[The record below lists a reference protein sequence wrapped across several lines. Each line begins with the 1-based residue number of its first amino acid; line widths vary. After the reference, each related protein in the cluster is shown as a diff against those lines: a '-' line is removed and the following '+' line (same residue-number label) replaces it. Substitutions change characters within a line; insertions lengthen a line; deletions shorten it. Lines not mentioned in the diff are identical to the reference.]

1 MFQVNFVFSLLS
13 PFVMVEQWRYPLLQ
27 PLMELVKV
35 TQENSSNKTADIL
48 ADDQLQPPLDM
59 VNFTQEQQQSGWDGG
74 GGLFIPL
81 IVC

>member
-1 MFQVNFVFSLLS
+1 MFFSLLS
-13 PFVMVEQWRYPLLQ
+13 PFVIVEQWREPTATAFYGIG
-27 PLMELVKV
+27 KV

-59 VNFTQEQQQSGWDGG
+59 VNFTQEQQQSGGG
-74 GGLFIPL
+74 GGFIPL